1 MNSEYISLETARELH
16 ILREKI
22 KKTIKYIEKPDVAL
36 GSYDKMQLLKI
47 LRGDNNGFKTN
58 TNSRI
63 SKNSY

>member
-1 MNSEYISLETARELH
+1 MNSEYISLETAKELH

-22 KKTIKYIEKPDVAL
+22 KKAIKYIEKPDVAL

-47 LRGDNNGFKTN
+47 LRGDDNGVRKN